1 MTETKPPSAEGASS
15 VRLTRAPKGR
25 GVYWMRR
32 IANVGFGLAVC
43 YFIYLVV
50 ILVLSAKNNAE
61 IEGQNFGDIQ
71 VEFVANGAGATV
83 ATEATLET
91 SPVWS
96 AELRRKQIVVLW
108 ATWCGPCHSL
118 LMDLKDGVSEGKLDS
133 ESLVAVSIA
142 EPLKDVSAYL
152 QKTPLPF
159 RVALDREGALAR
171 RFKLSGTPTVVFV
184 SEDGIIQK
192 VTTGGFG
199 LSRKVSEFLK

>member
-1 MTETKPPSAEGASS
+1 MNDVNPSF
-15 VRLTRAPKGR
+15 TRAPKGR

-43 YFIYLVV
+43 YFVYLVV

-61 IEGQNFGDIQ
+61 MEGQKIGDIA
-71 VEFVANGAGATV
+71 VEFVADGTPGATV
-83 ATEATLET
+83 ATEATLTKSSLWTE
-91 SPVWS
+91 
-96 AELRRKQIVVLW
+96 ELRRKQVIVLW

-118 LMDLKDGVSEGKLDS
+118 LMDLKQEVIAGHLSP
-133 ESLVAVSIA
+133 ESFVAVSIA

-159 RVALDREGALAR
+159 RVALDREGALAK
-171 RFKLSGTPTVVFV
+171 RFKLSGTPTVIFIA
-184 SEDGIIQK
+184 EDGGIHK

-199 LSRKVSEFLK
+199 LPGKVADFLK